1 MLKNLLSKLSG
12 GSSQQKKLRPLP
24 RNVADSILGVV
35 GAKGIPPM
43 VGSAQKAF
51 KIAIDPKADARD
63 FIDVL
68 ESDESLSARIIKVA
82 NSVYYDRGKK
92 STSIEEAV
100 QIIGLNEL
108 RGLLNASSLN
118 SVFPS
123 SHPARAIAWNNDI
136 ATGIIAKRLCQQV
149 AQDLVESAFLAGL
162 MHDIGKLLLMQRAG
176 EDYSKVIL
184 KVDSEGIP
192 FHVAESEI
200 FPFDHTE
207 VGQLIAQRWGF
218 TEELTTAI
226 RNHHQSFSSFNGICL
241 TGIIKAADIFAYL
254 IGAGGKTA
262 NRLRMKL
269 EEQVDE
275 AWDYLNIPLNDRKS
289 ALASFGKSFEFEV
302 DLYRQQ
308 K

>member
-12 GSSQQKKLRPLP
+12 NSGQQNKLRPLP
-24 RNVADSILGVV
+24 QNIADSILCVV
-35 GAKGIPPM
+35 GAKSIPPM
-43 VGSAQKAF
+43 AGSAQKAF

-82 NSVYYDRGKK
+82 NSVYFDRGKK

-100 QIIGLNEL
+100 QVIGLNEL

-123 SHPARAIAWNNDI
+123 SHPARPLAWNNDI

-176 EDYSKVIL
+176 EDYSKVL
-184 KVDSEGIP
+184 TKVDSEGMT
-192 FHVAESEI
+192 FHEAESQI

-218 TEELTTAI
+218 TEELS
-226 RNHHQSFSSFNGICL
+226 R
-241 TGIIKAADIFAYL
+241 
-254 IGAGGKTA
+254 
-262 NRLRMKL
+262 
-269 EEQVDE
+269 
-275 AWDYLNIPLNDRKS
+275 
-289 ALASFGKSFEFEV
+289 
-302 DLYRQQ
+302 
-308 K
+308 